1 MVLYSLPLT
10 HQFDVHISPQAGLLL
25 LLLAKSL
32 LILSSAEPQPRA
44 RARAR
49 ASPQRLEEYQYA
61 DEDYQ
66 YGSYDGEDYGAYGE
80 GQC

>member
-10 HQFDVHISPQAGLLL
+10 HQFDVHISPQAGLLF

-32 LILSSAEPQPRA
+32 LILSSAEP
-44 RARAR
+44 RAR
-49 ASPQRLEEYQYA
+49 ASPQRDEYQYA

-66 YGSYDGEDYGAYGE
+66 YGSYDGDDYGAYGE

>member
-1 MVLYSLPLT
+1 MDSLS
-10 HQFDVHISPQAGLLL
+10 FSPQAGLLFL
-25 LLLAKSL
+25 LLVKSL
-32 LILSSAEPQPRA
+32 LILSSAEP

-49 ASPQRLEEYQYA
+49 ASPQRVEEYQYA

-66 YGSYDGEDYGAYGE
+66 YGSYDGDDYGAYGE